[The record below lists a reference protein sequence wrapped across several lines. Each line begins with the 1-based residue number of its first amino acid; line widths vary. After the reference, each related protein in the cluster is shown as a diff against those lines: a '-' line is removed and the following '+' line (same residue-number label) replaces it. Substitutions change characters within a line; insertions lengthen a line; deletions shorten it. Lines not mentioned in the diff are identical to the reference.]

1 LSDPAEGTLNPP
13 IDGTLNEKDDP
24 PAVPTA
30 PLGVFMLDE
39 NEELPNEN
47 GAADDDDDDDDAVP
61 DMDTDVGLK
70 EKVGRGLIVF
80 VAGKETGTTTPAP
93 SFFIGWNEKEA
104 AVVDDDDDDDDDAV
118 PIIELNTNGADDA
131 ISFGLCLSE
140 VSSGAL
146 VVSEVTPAD

>member
-1 LSDPAEGTLNPP
+1 MSGPAEGTLNPL

-47 GAADDDDDDDDAVP
+47 GAADDDDDDDDAAP
-61 DMDTDVGLK
+61 DMDTDEVGLK

-80 VAGKETGTTTPAP
+80 VVGKETGTTTSGP
-93 SFFIGWNEKEA
+93 SFFIGWNENGA
-104 AVVDDDDDDDDDAV
+104 AVDDDDDDDDAV
-118 PIIELNTNGADDA
+118 PIIELNTNGADDV

-140 VSSGAL
+140 VGSGAL